1 MDGSGST
8 KVSTIKKF
16 KKSRQMTLESSSTLL
31 LFEET
36 QEESSNSA
44 VAFII
49 LSLDV
54 RIRTASVFLSR
65 LNECVSK

>member
-1 MDGSGST
+1 
-8 KVSTIKKF
+8 
-16 KKSRQMTLESSSTLL
+16 MTLESSSTLL

-65 LNECVSK
+65 LNECASK